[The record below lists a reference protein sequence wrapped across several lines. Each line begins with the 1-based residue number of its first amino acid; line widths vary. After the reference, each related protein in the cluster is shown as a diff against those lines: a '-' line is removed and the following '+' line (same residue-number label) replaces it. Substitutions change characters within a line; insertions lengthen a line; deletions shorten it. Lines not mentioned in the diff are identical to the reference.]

1 MQFAR
6 RRFLHLAAG
15 AAALPAMP
23 RIAQAQS
30 YPSRAVRFIV
40 GFGAGGTFDIAARLI
55 GQWLAEQ
62 LGQPFIIENRPGAGA
77 NVATAAV
84 VRAPADG
91 YTLLLAGAVNAINAT
106 LYEHLDFD
114 FIRDLAPVAGVIRF
128 PNVMQVNPSF
138 PAQTVPQ
145 FITYAKAN
153 PGKINMGS
161 GGVGTT
167 QHLSGELLKM
177 MAGVNIT
184 HVPYRSG
191 AQVLTDLLG
200 GRVEVAFEGI
210 PVSIEHIRA
219 GTLRAIAVT
228 TAVRSDALPNVPTI
242 GESLEGYEASGWN
255 GICVPKN
262 TPSGIISILNRHIN
276 AGLADP
282 KVKARFAELGGMPLA
297 GSPADFEKLIVDDT
311 EKWRRVIRAANI
323 KM

>member
-23 RIAQAQS
+23 RIAHAQN

-177 MAGVNIT
+177 MADA
-184 HVPYRSG
+184 G
-191 AQVLTDLLG
+191 A
-200 GRVEVAFEGI
+200 
-210 PVSIEHIRA
+210 
-219 GTLRAIAVT
+219 
-228 TAVRSDALPNVPTI
+228 
-242 GESLEGYEASGWN
+242 SLF
-255 GICVPKN
+255 
-262 TPSGIISILNRHIN
+262 
-276 AGLADP
+276 
-282 KVKARFAELGGMPLA
+282 KAC
-297 GSPADFEKLIVDDT
+297 T
-311 EKWRRVIRAANI
+311 
-323 KM
+323 